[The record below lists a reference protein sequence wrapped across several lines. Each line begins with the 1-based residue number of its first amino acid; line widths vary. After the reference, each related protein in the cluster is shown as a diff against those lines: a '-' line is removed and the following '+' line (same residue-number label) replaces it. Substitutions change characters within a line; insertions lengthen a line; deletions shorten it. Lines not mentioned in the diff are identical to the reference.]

1 MNTPNP
7 SPSLGRALRCVA
19 LAFAAQ
25 LGLFQVSVDAQQPPG
40 PPRTYHPGGLIHP
53 PTKELIYVALPGTL
67 EGSWDMNGNGIV
79 VLDATNNYNFI
90 KRIPT
95 WNVPAS
101 DFPLQVSGMDA
112 SPATN
117 MVYVA
122 ARGRMCAIDLTT
134 EKMAWDKDYDGQG
147 FERPQV
153 APDGSFMYV
162 GSNLKDFWYV
172 VNPATGDLITKV
184 YSPLSND
191 AHNLN
196 LSLDGKIAF
205 MAPNGPVMGIADTTT
220 NTLTKT
226 ITFPDHIRVFV
237 INHDASLIY
246 SNLNNLLGFV
256 IVDVKSGKIIQKVE
270 VQNAGWPGNWTPEVR
285 AHTPHGCPSH
295 GIALTPDEKELWLD
309 DSLNKCIHIYD
320 NTQMPPVEVS
330 QIKTTAGPYWIT
342 MGIDGKLAYISSG
355 DVIDVKTHKIVGS
368 LKDEYG
374 RVMHSEKVLDML
386 FANGKLVKV
395 SNHFGNGQAPAA
407 AAAALDSLEAKQAE
421 AVARN

>member
-7 SPSLGRALRCVA
+7 SPGLVRALRCAA
-19 LAFAAQ
+19 LVVAAQ
-25 LGLFQVSVDAQQPPG
+25 LGLFQAAVDAQQPAA
-40 PPRTYHPGGLIHP
+40 PPRTYHPGGLIPP

-122 ARGRMCAIDLTT
+122 ARGRMCAIDLKT

-270 VQNAGWPGNWTPEVR
+270 VQNAGWPGNWSPEIR
-285 AHTPHGCPSH
+285 ARTPHGCPSH
-295 GIALTPDEKELWLD
+295 GIALTPDEKELWLCD
-309 DSLNKCIHIYD
+309 GLNKCIHVYD

-355 DVIDVKTHKIVGS
+355 DVIDVKTHTIVGS

-386 FANGKLVKV
+386 FANGELVKV
-395 SNHFGNGQAPAA
+395 SNQFGNGQAPAA